1 MARFKT
7 TDRDRHEMTLRFAL
21 ILFDHFTR
29 QNRLLGNTTV
39 RIANQPVKEPFIP
52 LHKAPDAVY
61 AFPHLEPGR
70 YVADIASDEDTPY
83 YRKANIPF
91 TLPTPNKHWP
101 AFPDLTLADLSL
113 PLDDPAQPQAY
124 RDERR
129 LATLKPTTAYPFP
142 EDATLLRGT
151 VRAGTNLL
159 PGAKVEVVD
168 ADLEYET
175 AENGDFVIFFPRV
188 RGARETVAVR
198 VTHALHLPVETE
210 IAISRGATEIGNFVM
225 T

>member
-7 TDRDRHEMTLRFAL
+7 TDRDHRETTLRFAL

-39 RIANQPVKEPFIP
+39 QIANQPVKEPFIP

-61 AFPHLEPGR
+61 AFLRLGPGR
-70 YVADIASDEDTPY
+70 YVAEIASDENTPY
-83 YRKANIPF
+83 YRRASIPF
-91 TLPTPNKHWP
+91 TLPMSNQHWP
-101 AFPDLTLADLSL
+101 ALPDLTLADLSL
-113 PLDDPAQPQAY
+113 PLDDPAQPQIY
-124 RDERR
+124 QDQRR
-129 LATLKPTTAYPFP
+129 LATLKPTTAYPFS

-151 VRAGTNLL
+151 VRAGTKPLS
-159 PGAKVEVVD
+159 GAKVEVVD

-175 AENGDFVIFFPRV
+175 AENGDFVIYFSRLK
-188 RGARETVAVR
+188 GAQETLAVR
-198 VTHALHLPVETE
+198 ATHALHPPVEKNIPIHRGTTV
-210 IAISRGATEIGNFVM
+210 ISNFAM

>member
-7 TDRDRHEMTLRFAL
+7 IDRDRREMTLRFAL

-39 RIANQPVKEPFIP
+39 HIANQPAKEPFMP

-61 AFPHLEPGR
+61 AFLHLEPGR
-70 YVADIASDEDTPY
+70 YVAEIASDEDTPY
-83 YRKANIPF
+83 YRKASIPF
-91 TLPTPNKHWP
+91 TLPTPNQQWP

-124 RDERR
+124 RDQRR

-151 VRAGTNLL
+151 VRAGAKPLS
-159 PGAKVEVVD
+159 GGKVEVVD

-175 AENGDFVIFFPRV
+175 AQNGDFVIVFPRLK
-188 RGARETVAVR
+188 GAKETLAVR
-198 VTHALHLPVETE
+198 VTHALHLPVEKE
-210 IAISRGATEIGNFVM
+210 ITINRGATEISDFVM